1 VPLGHT
7 SEPPAPPD
15 DLEAPGRASW
25 AHLWAAGSTWLHPDA
40 DWAAVG
46 LACRLLDCVEVA
58 RARYRATTL
67 PADARALVGCRRRT
81 PGPCPAWTS
90 TRRRAAGRASWRSG
104 VSRSS
109 SGWSHAAGTA
119 SVTNP
124 LLIDLSPRLAG
135 HVATA
140 IRLHRD
146 MLRRARM
153 SAPDGLVDLEE
164 MCDSRAREGQ
174 AGTPLADLWRAT
186 DDQRVTAQLLAE
198 ILGTT
203 PTRPGTG

>member
-1 VPLGHT
+1 M
-7 SEPPAPPD
+7 
-15 DLEAPGRASW
+15 
-25 AHLWAAGSTWLHPDA
+25 
-40 DWAAVG
+40 
-46 LACRLLDCVEVA
+46 
-58 RARYRATTL
+58 
-67 PADARALVGCRRRT
+67 
-81 PGPCPAWTS
+81 
-90 TRRRAAGRASWRSG
+90 
-104 VSRSS
+104 SRSS

-164 MCDSRAREGQ
+164 MCDSWAREGQ